1 MFIKSR
7 LKHKLSHI
15 FLQGQWLVNNWTC
28 VEARGASMTEAEASN
43 ARRFI
48 TSRPRSAY
56 SIQIQPNAGPPI
68 AHSLL
73 EKFVYIKYTN
83 IRDDGQGCL
92 HNVKNTPLTHW
103 DDLPTNHQ
111 PAIIEG

>member
-7 LKHKLSHI
+7 LKHNKLNHI
-15 FLQGQWLVNNWTC
+15 FLQGQWPANDWTY
-28 VEARGASMTEAEASN
+28 VEARGASMTEAVASN
-43 ARRFI
+43 ARR
-48 TSRPRSAY
+48 SRSAC
-56 SIQIQPNAGPPI
+56 SIQIQPNARPPI

-73 EKFVYIKYTN
+73 EKCVYIKYTN

-92 HNVKNTPLTHW
+92 HNVNSPLTHW